1 MKELFNNLTAITLDL
16 DVVTAKFADLYT
28 ILCSE
33 NSKRNLT
40 RITDEEDFWIKHV
53 YDSLLVAEAFPE
65 MVRDGANIA
74 DLGCGGGFPSIVLA
88 TAFPRVN
95 ITAIDS
101 IGKKTASVMKIADEL
116 GLQNLEVI
124 TGRGRELSAKE
135 EFQNRFD
142 YITAR
147 AVSEIKNIFRESRRM
162 LKSDG
167 KMVLFKTPTAAEKE
181 LREVRRKTAKSGF
194 CWEMTPM
201 YTLPDNRGD
210 RVFVIG
216 HKSSDK

>member
-1 MKELFNNLTAITLDL
+1 MKELIKHFTRISFDTDL
-16 DVVTAKFADLYT
+16 LAAKFAELYSL
-28 ILCSE
+28 LCEE
-33 NSKRNLT
+33 NAKSNLT
-40 RITDEEDFWIKHV
+40 RITDEEDFWIKHI
-53 YDSLLVAEAFPE
+53 YDSLLVAEAVPE
-65 MVRDGANIA
+65 MVRDGADIA
-74 DLGCGGGFPSIVLA
+74 DLGCGAGFPSIVLA
-88 TAFPRVN
+88 AAFPEVN

-101 IGKKTASVMKIADEL
+101 IGKKTAFVKKAAMEL
-116 GLQNLEVI
+116 ELPNLEVI

-135 EFQNRFD
+135 EFQIRFD

-162 LKSDG
+162 MKSDG

-181 LREVRRKTAKSGF
+181 ICEVRRKTVKSGF
-194 CWEMTPM
+194 CWDMTPM